1 MMEAAIR
8 VMNTFE
14 DKGMSSKPK
23 KRQVPLEAGKGKG
36 TDSPLETPEG
46 MLYCLHLDFRT
57 SYLPNCK
64 TIDLCCFKRS
74 MVNSL

>member
-36 TDSPLETPEG
+36 TDSPEV
-46 MLYCLHLDFRT
+46 T
-57 SYLPNCK
+57 SPPDTLTLAP
-64 TIDLCCFKRS
+64 
-74 MVNSL
+74 

>member
-36 TDSPLETPEG
+36 TDPPLEPLGGT
-46 MLYCLHLDFRT
+46 LL
-57 SYLPNCK
+57 S
-64 TIDLCCFKRS
+64 
-74 MVNSL
+74 